1 MAKAERIN
9 ATEDYLLGTPLSVD
23 YLAEGLKK
31 LGISEISAEEEI
43 LGSEEK
49 VVPPE

>member
-9 ATEDYLLGTPLSVD
+9 ATEDYLLGTPLSAD

-31 LGISEISAEEEI
+31 LGIYEISAEEEI